1 MHFLINPAV
10 LAAHPDIAIGVIVAT
25 NLQNVANEKT
35 AALLQ
40 AAEDA
45 ARRVHTID
53 TFKDHPNLVAMQA
66 VHRSFGNNPNKF
78 PPSVQALL
86 KRVLK
91 GGNLPSINPL
101 VDLYNVIS
109 LRHVVCVGA
118 EDMDRCTGDVQLTF
132 ATGTEQFIPLGET
145 VEDPPL
151 AGEMVYSDDAGV
163 ICRKLNW
170 REGDRAKITHETKNA
185 IVVVE
190 GFPPMTK
197 DRLKEIL
204 EELASLVREYCRAE
218 TRIEILDREHSSLP
232 QAECPL

>member
-1 MHFLINPAV
+1 MNFLINPAV

-35 AALLQ
+35 ASLLQ
-40 AAEDA
+40 TAEDA
-45 ARRVHTID
+45 ARASHSID

-109 LRHVVCVGA
+109 LKYVVCAGA
-118 EDMDRCTGDVQLTF
+118 EDMDRCSGDVQLTYASGSEHF
-132 ATGTEQFIPLGET
+132 VPLGET

-151 AGEMVYSDDAGV
+151 AGELVYKDDAGV

-170 REGDRAKITHETKNA
+170 REGDRAKITYETKNA
-185 IVVVE
+185 IIVVE
-190 GFPPMTK
+190 GFPPLTK
-197 DRLKEIL
+197 DRLQEIL
-204 EELASLVREYCRAE
+204 EELAALVREYCNAE
-218 TRIEILDREHSSLP
+218 TRIEILDRENTSISL
-232 QAECPL
+232 